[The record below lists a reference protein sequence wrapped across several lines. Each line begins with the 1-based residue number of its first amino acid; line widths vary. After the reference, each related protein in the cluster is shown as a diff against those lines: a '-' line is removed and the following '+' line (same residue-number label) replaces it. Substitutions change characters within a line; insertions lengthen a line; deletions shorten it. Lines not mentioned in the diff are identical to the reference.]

1 LSFPPNIFLNYRS
14 ITIVSDSFQSKKR
27 KTMASLVKTKPAVQS
42 IAIALALVYIVWGTT
57 YLVLKWGAA
66 AMPPFLLNGT
76 RFVVAGLL
84 MIGLARLKG
93 GVWPSAKVARNAGF
107 VGFMMVS
114 CAMSLITIAHKLGI
128 GSALMA
134 TIVTTM
140 PMWLALWTR
149 IGGES
154 VPLTSWIGLTIGVG
168 GAALLAMEGDV
179 SVTPIGAICAF
190 AGPFCWSIGS
200 YASRKLEQPI
210 GIMGAGF
217 QWLIGGSIALTAG
230 LLLERPQDM
239 LDAGAGAWAAWAYLV
254 VFGTLIALNA
264 YLWLLQHVSPALAGS
279 YSFVNPAVA
288 LVVGVW
294 LGAEQFTGWIYLA
307 FPMVLVALLLI
318 LYGPILSAR
327 KP

>member
-1 LSFPPNIFLNYRS
+1 MA
-14 ITIVSDSFQSKKR
+14 TIIKS
-27 KTMASLVKTKPAVQS
+27 KPAVQS

-66 AMPPFLLNGT
+66 AMPPFLLNGS

-84 MIGLARLKG
+84 MIGLARIKG
-93 GVWPSAKVARNAGF
+93 GHWPSAKAARNAGF

-149 IGGES
+149 FGGES
-154 VPLTSWIGLTIGVG
+154 VPVTSWIGLTIGVC
-168 GAALLAMEGDV
+168 GAGLLSLEGDV
-179 SVTPIGAICAF
+179 SVTPIGALCAF

-200 YASRKLEQPI
+200 YASRKLEQPT
-210 GIMGAGF
+210 GLMAAGF
-217 QWLIGGSIALTAG
+217 QWFIGGSLALTIG
-230 LLLERPQDM
+230 LALEQPKDLLN
-239 LDAGAGAWAAWAYLV
+239 AGASAWAAWAYLV

-307 FPMVLVALLLI
+307 FPLVLVALFLI
-318 LYGPILSAR
+318 LYGPSLGAR

>member
-1 LSFPPNIFLNYRS
+1 MANLIKQKPS
-14 ITIVSDSFQSKKR
+14 IR
-27 KTMASLVKTKPAVQS
+27 S

-57 YLVLKWGAA
+57 YLVLKWGAT
-66 AMPPFLLNGT
+66 AMPPFLLNGS

-84 MIGLARLKG
+84 MIGLARIKG
-93 GVWPSAKVARNAGF
+93 IDWPSTIVARNAGF

-149 IGGES
+149 FGGEN
-154 VPLTSWIGLTIGVG
+154 VPWTSWLGLSLGAG
-168 GAALLAMEGDV
+168 GAALLTMEGDV
-179 SVTPIGAICAF
+179 SLTPIGAIFAF
-190 AGPFCWSIGS
+190 TGPFCWSIGS
-200 YASRKLEQPI
+200 YASRKLEQPT
-210 GIMGAGF
+210 GIMAAGF
-217 QWLIGGSIALTAG
+217 QWFIGGSIALTIG
-230 LLLERPQDM
+230 LILEQPKDLLN
-239 LDAGAGAWAAWAYLV
+239 AGAGAWAAWAYLV

-294 LGAEQFTGWIYLA
+294 LGAEQLTGWIYLA
-307 FPMVLVALLLI
+307 FPMVLAALLLI
-318 LYGPILSAR
+318 LYGPSLSGR